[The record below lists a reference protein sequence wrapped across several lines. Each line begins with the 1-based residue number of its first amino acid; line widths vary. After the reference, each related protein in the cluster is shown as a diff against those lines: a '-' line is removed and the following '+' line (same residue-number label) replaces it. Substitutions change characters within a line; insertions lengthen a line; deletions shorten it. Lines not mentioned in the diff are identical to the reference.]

1 MLVPAGS
8 IRRYRGWGRR
18 GRVGAVGTLGQHPL
32 CSYGVTRV
40 IAGLLGGRGRRRGG
54 GDGYVAKLGIARTL
68 GLVVLLLLL
77 LGLLAGTIARH
88 MLTIAR
94 RAVTIAR
101 RAVTVARGAG
111 TVARGAR
118 TVARRSGGILAI
130 VSVNISDVGFSRH
143 WCIPLLLLLL
153 RLCLSRGL
161 TRRRLL
167 IVPRLTVLM
176 LSLLLVVVVLV
187 GRGGSG
193 WRRMYR
199 SSTATTRL
207 AGQLLLNESLGPFR
221 G

>member
-94 RAVTIAR
+94 RAVTVAR
-101 RAVTVARGAG
+101 RAVTVARGAR
-111 TVARGAR
+111 TVARGAG

-130 VSVNISDVGFSRH
+130 VGVNISDVGFSRH
-143 WCIPLLLLLL
+143 WCIPLLLLL

-167 IVPRLTVLM
+167 IVPRLSVLM
-176 LSLLLVVVVLV
+176 LSLLLIVVVLV
-187 GRGGSG
+187 GRGGTG

-207 AGQLLLNESLGPFR
+207 AGQLLLNESLGTFR